1 MYVPMNALVP
11 ESCFRAVVTARAT
24 GNVLT
29 DFTHC
34 VSKVQK
40 QKTKGLAASGE
51 HLLAESA
58 RRAEPE
64 TIGFSALRQSDP
76 ASRGIGAVTGSA
88 VTALFSAAQGAFTDR
103 PLVHLVWLQAALAA
117 AGQAENERKCTLRS
131 SLIS

>member
-51 HLLAESA
+51 HLLADSA
-58 RRAEPE
+58 RRADPE
-64 TIGFSALRQSDP
+64 TISFSVLRQSGP
-76 ASRGIGAVTGSA
+76 ASRGIGPVTGSA
-88 VTALFSAAQGAFTDR
+88 VTALFSAAQGAFADR
-103 PLVHLVWLQAALAA
+103 PLVYPVRLQAALAA
-117 AGQAENERKCTLRS
+117 AGQAEKERK
-131 SLIS
+131 